1 MSFSHSVYY
10 LLLLGFCSD
19 GEFNSMRNRGY
30 TRPISVFLIRSQV
43 RAKYARLSESTML
56 AMLTPI
62 GNNKMHNYTIV
73 LNLLILQC
81 LPIS

>member
-1 MSFSHSVYY
+1 MVHAYY
-10 LLLLGFCSD
+10 YDTSLIGFCSN

-56 AMLTPI
+56 AMLTPK
-62 GNNKMHNYTIV
+62 GSACTTIFFG
-73 LNLLILQC
+73 
-81 LPIS
+81 